1 MSIAPDIFERT
12 AARVTRIILAVGFAG
27 AIVAFAWRGW
37 PSGFGFALGAIAS
50 WFNFRWLK
58 GFVGGLGP
66 GGKPGR
72 FALFFAFRYLILAA
86 GAYVILK
93 YSKLS
98 LPAALMG
105 LFVPLAAV
113 IVEVLIQLTYERRD
127 LDH

>member
-1 MSIAPDIFERT
+1 MGPDVFERT
-12 AARVTRIILAVGFAG
+12 AARLSRNIAIIGFAG
-27 AIVAFAWRGW
+27 GAVAFAWRGW
-37 PSGFGFALGAIAS
+37 RSGLGFLLGAAAA

-66 GGKPGR
+66 GGKPGG

-86 GAYVILK
+86 GAYVILRF
-93 YSKLS
+93 SELS
-98 LPAALMG
+98 LPAALTG

-113 IVEVLIQLTYERRD
+113 LIEVLFQLRYERRD